1 MKSSND
7 VSVVAL
13 VTSVVAL
20 TTYGIVI
27 WRARVVAQR
36 MEEDVSNIWVGDGK
50 PMVKLLCFLYLLH
63 ATAANGVLISYF
75 FVLVAEC
82 SRW

>member
-20 TTYGIVI
+20 TTYGVVI

-36 MEEDVSNIWVGDGK
+36 MEEDVSNIWVGNGK
-50 PMVKLLCFLYLLH
+50 PMVIDSV
-63 ATAANGVLISYF
+63 VLPLFTS
-75 FVLVAEC
+75 C
-82 SRW
+82 NSHG